1 MNESGSP
8 AFDKLRNE
16 AIAKKVPLVIYLTGS
31 SWCVYCNIFTDK
43 HIKERTFKRASGKK
57 FIFWMVDTRQ
67 APGRT
72 PGSFTF
78 QFVPEEA
85 GKVVGCIGSK
95 APYVVFGPPAVI
107 ILDPVSGK
115 MIKKMVSQGD
125 MDKEGKSR
133 PRLSRNAGKTSRRK
147 VKRPP
152 EHSDPSHEERSE
164 SGMFISR
171 AFFRNCFLYVKNGK

>member
-1 MNESGSP
+1 
-8 AFDKLRNE
+8 
-16 AIAKKVPLVIYLTGS
+16 
-31 SWCVYCNIFTDK
+31 
-43 HIKERTFKRASGKK
+43 
-57 FIFWMVDTRQ
+57 MVDTRQ

-115 MIKKMVSQGD
+115 MIKKMVSQGGYGQGRQVPARGYRG
-125 MDKEGKSR
+125 MLEKLPEGRSKD
-133 PRLSRNAGKTSRRK
+133 RLSIRTPPMKKGANPECSFPRRF
-147 VKRPP
+147 
-152 EHSDPSHEERSE
+152 S
-164 SGMFISR
+164 
-171 AFFRNCFLYVKNGK
+171 RNCFLYVKNGK